1 MKLFKKGFAILL
13 CGASALLSGCSSKK
27 TINSVGFGV
36 KEQEGF
42 VSAKFDLVQKDK
54 VEFEVSFGIAVEDTN
69 YAWSDIRTDHAISYF
84 CLHVFSGASVD
95 HGTLS
100 EAKKRLASNVN
111 ISETV
116 TIDVGESS
124 DNSVND
130 KKYREKVGKSDISY
144 RVFYITET
152 ISIEAERFNLEGDQT
167 YISMTANALDDE
179 HNEIEEFGSHTK
191 NRERGIQCPYTY
203 NENTV
208 TFDGEKCTSILFW
221 AASAD

>member
-13 CGASALLSGCSSKK
+13 CGASALLSGCSLKK
-27 TINSVGFGV
+27 TIKSIGLGV
-36 KEQEGF
+36 NEQEGF

-69 YAWSDIRTDHAISYF
+69 YSWSDIRADHAITYF
-84 CLHVFSGASVD
+84 CLHVFSEVHID
-95 HGTLS
+95 HGSLA
-100 EAKKRLASNVN
+100 EAKARTASNVD

-124 DNSVND
+124 DNSVNY

-144 RVFYITET
+144 RVFYIINTT
-152 ISIEAERFNLEGDQT
+152 VIEAERFNLEGDQT

-179 HNEIEEFGSHTK
+179 HNEIEEFGSHSK
-191 NRERGIQCPYTY
+191 NRERGIRCPYTY
-203 NENTV
+203 NDNTV
-208 TFDGEKCTSILFW
+208 TIDGENCTSILFW
-221 AASAD
+221 AVSTD